1 MRANRFQSFLIVFR
15 SLAFTLWI
23 SIISI
28 FRVYRGTETREA
40 CDRRLRWWS
49 AKLLQNLRLSYSSYN
64 THEVSFHGSKP
75 YIIMSN
81 HSSLCDIPLILV
93 TIPGSIRMLT
103 KKELFHVPIW
113 GRGMQAGEFISIDRN
128 DRRQAVKDLQYAK
141 EKLESG
147 IILWVAPEGTRSDTG
162 ELGPFKKGG
171 FMLAIRTGA
180 YIVPVG
186 IRGAY
191 DVLPPRTL
199 QFHLGK
205 HAEVHVGKP
214 VDASL
219 YAPKNRDLLMFEVER
234 QIRALA
240 GLSSQSS

>member
-1 MRANRFQSFLIVFR
+1 MRAKKLQSFSIILK
-15 SLAFTLWI
+15 SLAVTLWI
-23 SIISI
+23 SIVSI
-28 FRVYRGTETREA
+28 FRVYCGTETRDA

-49 AKLLQNLRLSYSSYN
+49 EKLLRNLRLSYSAYN
-64 THEVSFHGSKP
+64 THGVSFHGSKP

-81 HSSLCDIPLILV
+81 HSSLCDIPLILA

-103 KKELFHVPIW
+103 KKELFDVPIW
-113 GRGMQAGEFISIDRN
+113 GRGMKAAEFISIDRN
-128 DRRQAVKDLQYAK
+128 DRRQAVKDLQHARQK
-141 EKLESG
+141 VESG
-147 IILWVAPEGTRSDTG
+147 IILWVAPEGTRSETG

-171 FMLAIRTGA
+171 FMLAVRTGA

-214 VDASL
+214 IDASL
-219 YAPKNRDLLMFEVER
+219 YASKNSDLLMSEVER
-234 QIRALA
+234 QIRDLA
-240 GLSSQSS
+240 GLHHSA